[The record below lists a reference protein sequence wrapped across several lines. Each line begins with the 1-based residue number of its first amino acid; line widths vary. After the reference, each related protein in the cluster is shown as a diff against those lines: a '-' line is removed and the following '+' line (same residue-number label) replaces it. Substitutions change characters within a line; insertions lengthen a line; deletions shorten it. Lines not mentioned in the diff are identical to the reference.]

1 MNMLNFALKEG
12 KNISFTPKEAEVAI
26 KFYRQWLTMLDVI
39 AKNPKMIPTL
49 QQALHEAI
57 KEIESA
63 QSKTKEESTKTEEN
77 PNKKEW
83 KSFME
88 S

>member
-12 KNISFTPKEAEVAI
+12 KNISFTPKEAEVAV
-26 KFYRQWLTMLDVI
+26 KFYRQWLTMLDEI
-39 AKNPKMIPTL
+39 AKNPKIIPAL
-49 QQALHEAI
+49 QQALYEAI
-57 KEIESA
+57 REIENA
-63 QSKTKEESTKTEEN
+63 QSKTKKENAETEEN

-88 S
+88 G